1 MDREETSKN
10 PLGGIFFQNSL
21 FIIQHSYLFL
31 PLSPFSFH
39 LYTKF
44 MSFLAQPL
52 TKIKGIGFSIAQK
65 LEKLDIRTVKDLLYH
80 FPFRYQ
86 DFSTITP
93 ISDVQEGELAVIHGV
108 LTKIS
113 IRKTWKRK
121 MWLVEA
127 TIEDESG
134 KIKAVW
140 FNQKYLISILKEGMA
155 LNCAGKVTSDGK
167 KLALSSPLYE
177 IISHEGQLTRHT
189 GRIVPVY
196 PETRGVTSKMLRL
209 VMSKIIEALE
219 DVEEF
224 LPDEVFEHHD
234 FPNIKEAFARIHFPE
249 TLDQAQEALER
260 FAFQDMFLLQLL
272 KTHEK
277 RQLTQK
283 KSIPIPYDIHY
294 VKSLLENLPFEL
306 TLSQKKA
313 LHETLQDLERPH
325 ATHRLLQGDVGSGKT
340 IVAALAALCVA
351 REKEQSVFMAPT
363 EVLATQH
370 YQTFKKLF
378 PDFHYGVALL
388 TSSQSVSFF
397 GEGLET
403 QPSKKELLQQIQSGK
418 IKIVIGTHAVIQK
431 NVSLGSPAFVVI
443 DEQHRFGVRQ
453 RALLSDNAQDTSP
466 HLLSMSA
473 TPIPRTLALTV
484 FGDLDLSII
493 SELPKNRK
501 KIITKIVPPSQRAEA
516 YQFVRKQIAEG
527 RQAFVICPRIE
538 PSDPTQE
545 PLTFRQKANLEVKTV
560 TEEYEKLSKKIFPDL
575 RVAMLHGRLK
585 PKEKQEI
592 MGMFKDGEY
601 DILVSTSVMEVGV
614 DVPNASIM
622 MIEGSEFFGLS
633 QLYQFRGRVGRGEH
647 QSYCFL
653 LTNSRS
659 ATTTTRMK
667 SLVNAKN
674 GFELAEIDLRL
685 RGPGQFLG
693 SEQTGMP
700 DLAMKALHNPELVS
714 SAREEAVT
722 LLEKDPSL
730 THHPYLKTYLSLFE
744 KQIHLE

>member
-1 MDREETSKN
+1 
-10 PLGGIFFQNSL
+10 
-21 FIIQHSYLFL
+21 
-31 PLSPFSFH
+31 
-39 LYTKF
+39 
-44 MSFLAQPL
+44 MSFLAKPL
-52 TKIKGIGFSIAQK
+52 TDIKGVGFSLAQK
-65 LEKLDIRTVKDLLYH
+65 LSKLGIITLKDLLYH

-86 DFSTITP
+86 DFSHITP
-93 ISDVQEGELAVIHGV
+93 IANVQEGEVAVIHGAI
-108 LTKIS
+108 TKIS

-127 TIEDESG
+127 TIEDDSG
-134 KIKAVW
+134 NIHAVW

-167 KLALSSPLYE
+167 KLTLSNPIYE
-177 IISHEGQLTRHT
+177 IISKEGQLTRHT

-209 VMSKIIEALE
+209 VMSKVIALLE
-219 DVEEF
+219 PVEEF
-224 LPDEVFEHHD
+224 LPQNIIENHT
-234 FPNIKEAFARIHFPE
+234 FPHIQEAFAHIHFPE
-249 TLDQAQEALER
+249 SLNEADRALER

-277 RQLTQK
+277 KKLMQK
-283 KSIPIPYDIHY
+283 ESVAIPYDVAYI
-294 VKSLLENLPFEL
+294 KDLLKNIPFEL

-313 LHETLQDLERPH
+313 LHETLEDLSQPH

-351 REKEQSVFMAPT
+351 KEKQQSIFMAPT

-370 YQTFKKLF
+370 YQTFKKTF
-378 PDFHYGVALL
+378 PDFHDGIALL
-388 TSSQSVSFF
+388 TSSQTQSFF

-403 QPSKKELLQQIQSGK
+403 QLSKKDLLSQIQSGS
-418 IKIVIGTHAVIQK
+418 IAIVIGTHAVIQK
-431 NVSLGSPAFVVI
+431 NVSLSAPAFVVI

-453 RALLSDNAQDTSP
+453 RALLSEGSSKNVP

-501 KIITKIVPPSQRAEA
+501 KIITKIIPPSQRADA
-516 YQFVRKQIAEG
+516 YTFVRKQIEEG

-575 RVAMLHGRLK
+575 HVAMLHGRLK

-592 MGMFKDGEY
+592 MGKFKDGEY
-601 DILVSTSVMEVGV
+601 DILVSTSVVEVGV
-614 DVPNASIM
+614 DVPNATIM
-622 MIEGSEFFGLS
+622 MIEGSEYFGLS

-659 ATTTTRMK
+659 ATTMTRMK

-714 SAREEAVT
+714 NARQEAVG
-722 LLEKDPSL
+722 LLEKDPEL
-730 THHPYLKTYLSLFE
+730 KNHAYLKTYLSLFE
-744 KQIHLE
+744 RQIHLE